1 MTFTV
6 EIEQEK
12 DGRWIAEIPQLPGTM
27 AYGRTARR
35 PCRASKRWRYV
46 FLLSASSMVNLRQSS
61 KKSFRLQL
69 HEPMGLCEGSQGF
82 GGVAAHRLDNQSALG
97 GLAARIEFSPGW
109 PDVVFAFHDAEEI
122 GPRMLAR
129 VAKRT
134 GLTPGDL

>member
-1 MTFTV
+1 
-6 EIEQEK
+6 
-12 DGRWIAEIPQLPGTM
+12 
-27 AYGRTARR
+27 
-35 PCRASKRWRYV
+35 
-46 FLLSASSMVNLRQSS
+46 MVNLRQSS

-82 GGVAAHRLDNQSALG
+82 GGVAAHRLDNQSALESRG
-97 GLAARIEFSPGW
+97 SHRILSRPGW